1 MTGPRPTHPFKV
13 IESEPDRRS
22 ISSDSRSVHGRQV
35 SVSRLVS
42 NESTQQ
48 RGPARPSEVTQ
59 TTFISLFSDWQ
70 KLKNFIKAFVGL
82 NFFLKFE
89 QTENELTSSKMLSK
103 SFLAFSL
110 RRWINFAENVVLQVF
125 TLAAVTS
132 SGHCIKLEKR
142 SGIKIIKLFRLAEF
156 SG

>member
-48 RGPARPSEVTQ
+48 RGPARPSEV
-59 TTFISLFSDWQ
+59 
-70 KLKNFIKAFVGL
+70 NFIKGFVGL